1 MCYFWAYLLPPQLRI
16 LAHSPELHSLSQARK
31 TQSAR
36 SRNNYIDYMIN
47 KDNAAQK
54 IAIPFR
60 FGSREGPGTLP
71 SDGVE
76 ARTVATV
83 SNRVRARSEG
93 RGVGNR
99 CVSSWRYWGCAAP
112 KTKN

>member
-1 MCYFWAYLLPPQLRI
+1 MCYFWAYLLPPLLRI

-31 TQSAR
+31 TPSAR

-47 KDNAAQK
+47 KDNAAK
-54 IAIPFR
+54 RIAIAFR
-60 FGSREGPGTLP
+60 FGSRQGPGTLP

-83 SNRVRARSEG
+83 STGDRKSTRMNSSHSCESRMPSSAR
-93 RGVGNR
+93 
-99 CVSSWRYWGCAAP
+99 
-112 KTKN
+112 